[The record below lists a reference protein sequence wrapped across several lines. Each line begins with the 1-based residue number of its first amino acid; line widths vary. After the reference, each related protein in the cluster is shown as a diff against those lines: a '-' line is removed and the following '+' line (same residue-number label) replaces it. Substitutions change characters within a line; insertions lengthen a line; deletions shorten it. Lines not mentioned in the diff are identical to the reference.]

1 MPKDEEE
8 WMRKYPHIKDFD
20 LNVAEAKGWL
30 SKHWYKAHSAEQ
42 RPRDFLDWWLGGEWL
57 NLSENGYKEPEKIY
71 NPKQLINFIEQYFI
85 NGNLIER
92 VTRGKRDG
100 YSDSLATKHYEKALG
115 YAVKLREEVPD
126 FPQTPDATGKP
137 HLDLRRLQEWCIE
150 CEKNIYDL
158 YGVLKRDRLE
168 KALSLVQE
176 LRELLKSETPPIDE
190 TKWSKIRDGVWNEIE
205 RLIKAISDSGKTTEN
220 WHDRAIFGQDCGPL
234 LGKMTEY
241 KIHVPEDT
249 NELAKMITAAEWMA
263 KVDWDKVKTIVEE
276 HQSGKAPTSTLNEQ
290 IEQMPLLRTAQ
301 IAEQKIYELVWKIY
315 CLENQD
321 FAEAVNKRH
330 EHILTLFNDA
340 ANVLNSDKNL
350 LKIAYLRDE
359 KLNSDFKRLGDS
371 LFGTSLQKPDND
383 NILQKIIDELK
394 AIRDDAAKHGE
405 NISLVETEQKPQA
418 KTQEWSE
425 VSLDIID
432 DETVRYK
439 IGKDNW
445 QRANYAELGFKNKL
459 NGLPNKLWGIFKK
472 LAENCKNQVIEC
484 RTPKNISKDIDRI
497 CRTLKVFFGPQDR
510 PILYNKKNKI
520 WNIAFRLTF
529 KSQDSKDS

>member
-1 MPKDEEE
+1 VIDLIRYSQRTGFTGIMPKDEEE

-371 LFGTSLQKPDND
+371 LFGTSLQN
-383 NILQKIIDELK
+383 
-394 AIRDDAAKHGE
+394 
-405 NISLVETEQKPQA
+405 
-418 KTQEWSE
+418 
-425 VSLDIID
+425 ID